1 MHNNIMAAGSRD
13 RPPMLATGR
22 YAQWR
27 SRFLRYIDTRP
38 NGDALRKCILKGP
51 YTPTIVTT
59 PAVPATEDSPAVPE
73 QTTVETVTN
82 MTPENRAH
90 FESEKEAIHLIL
102 TGIGDEIYSTVDACQ
117 TAQEMWEA
125 IERLQQGESL
135 NIQDVKTNLFWEF
148 GQFTSHD
155 GETIESYYTRFYK
168 MMNEMIRNN
177 LTVATMQVN
186 VQFLQQLQ
194 PEWSRFV
201 TIVKQQHKLDEVSYH
216 KLFDILKQY
225 QKEVNELRAERMAKN
240 ANPLALVA
248 TAQTLQDPYYQS
260 SKSHKSYAP
269 TSKASLPTRSHAT
282 TRYKGKEIAKPI
294 TPPSESASEEDSDP
308 EQAQKDKDMQ
318 KNLALIAKYFKKLYK
333 PTNNNLRTSSNTR
346 NKNVDT
352 TPRYKNDNQTGQF
365 GNQRAVNV
373 VGARETV
380 GGPVVQQSGIQ
391 CFNCKEFGHYAK
403 ECRKPKRVKDSTY
416 HKEKMLLCKQAEK
429 GVQLQAEQSDWLA
442 DTDEE
447 IDEQELEAH
456 YSYMAKI
463 QEHSEQ
469 PESTKTSRTLGESN
483 SIRDSCLVALQNK
496 QTEFERYKALNDHT
510 VNYDK
515 LERKLN
521 ETLGLLAQKEIN
533 IKEGLKV
540 KAYEISV
547 VKEKHDELAKRSL
560 LTKSHFECLAK
571 EKTKV
576 ITNLKLKEEKDIDKM
591 ISMEKKIKFL
601 NEIVYKRNQSTQTI
615 HMLASKGPTFNGK
628 PTFANPKYLKKAQY
642 KKPCL
647 YEIPY
652 DQSDPANRLV
662 PDREETLTLEKES

>member
-90 FESEKEAIHLIL
+90 YESEKEAIHLIL

-248 TAQTLQDPYYQS
+248 TAQTLQDPSYYQT

-269 TSKASLPTRSHAT
+269 TTKASLPSRSHAT
-282 TRYKGKEIAKPI
+282 TRHKGKEIDKPI
-294 TPPSESASEEDSDP
+294 TPPSELASKEDSDP
-308 EQAQKDKDMQ
+308 EQAQKDKDTQ

-333 PTNNNLRTSSNTR
+333 STNNNLRTSSNTR
-346 NKNVDT
+346 NKNVDI
-352 TPRYKNDNQTGQF
+352 TPRYKNDKQTGQF

-380 GGPVVQQSGIQ
+380 GGPVVQQSRIQ

-429 GVQLQAEQSDWLA
+429 GVQL
-442 DTDEE
+442 
-447 IDEQELEAH
+447 
-456 YSYMAKI
+456 
-463 QEHSEQ
+463 
-469 PESTKTSRTLGESN
+469 
-483 SIRDSCLVALQNK
+483 
-496 QTEFERYKALNDHT
+496 
-510 VNYDK
+510 
-515 LERKLN
+515 
-521 ETLGLLAQKEIN
+521 
-533 IKEGLKV
+533 
-540 KAYEISV
+540 
-547 VKEKHDELAKRSL
+547 
-560 LTKSHFECLAK
+560 
-571 EKTKV
+571 
-576 ITNLKLKEEKDIDKM
+576 
-591 ISMEKKIKFL
+591 
-601 NEIVYKRNQSTQTI
+601 
-615 HMLASKGPTFNGK
+615 
-628 PTFANPKYLKKAQY
+628 
-642 KKPCL
+642 
-647 YEIPY
+647 
-652 DQSDPANRLV
+652 
-662 PDREETLTLEKES
+662 